1 MVDSLLVNMSRL
13 FFLLGDLGLP
23 HPGTGVIT
31 PGVPGVPQPPTN
43 LPPPVGPEAPAQV
56 GTPMWFW
63 LIWGAFIV
71 GLYFIFFRPQRK
83 REKQRQEMVSAIKT
97 GDNVLT
103 TGGLFGRVMDVG
115 EDCFVVE
122 FGTNRGV
129 RIPIAK
135 GDVVGVREPK
145 LTPPPKE
152 EA

>member
-1 MVDSLLVNMSRL
+1 MIDSLLSNMARL
-13 FFLLGDLGLP
+13 VLFLQGLGIP
-23 HPGTGVIT
+23 HPGTGVT
-31 PGVPGVPQPPTN
+31 TPQAPGVQPAPAY
-43 LPPPVGPEAPAQV
+43 LPPLEPAGPT
-56 GTPMWFW
+56 GTPPWFW
-63 LIWGAFIV
+63 LIWGGFIV

-83 REKQRQEMVSAIKT
+83 REKQRQEMVAAIKT

-103 TGGLFGRVMDVG
+103 TGGLYGRVMDVG

-135 GDVVGVREPK
+135 GDVVGIREPK